1 MAVALLPVLA
11 LRVALSVVANW
22 ELLGELTVSNTW
34 QFFPINA
41 LSETFRIT
49 TTIQNLDDWN
59 TWKFK
64 SAAYLRFYYPNS
76 DVSAPYYIRV
86 RDLPTIY
93 EFQIPQVL
101 TSQGY
106 LLRTPAII
114 RASRYLPLTPNDMFA
129 QWNFK
134 LEAFI

>member
-1 MAVALLPVLA
+1 M
-11 LRVALSVVANW
+11 ANW
-22 ELLGELTVSNTW
+22 ELVGELTVSNSW
-34 QFFPINA
+34 QLFPNNA

-59 TWKFK
+59 KWKFK
-64 SAAYLRFYYPNS
+64 SGAYLRFYYPNN
-76 DVSAPYYIRV
+76 DVSPPYYIKV
-86 RDLPTIY
+86 RDLSTIY
-93 EFQIPQVL
+93 EFHIPEPL

-114 RASRYLPLTPNDMFA
+114 RASRYLPLTPNHMFA

-134 LEAFI
+134 LEAWF